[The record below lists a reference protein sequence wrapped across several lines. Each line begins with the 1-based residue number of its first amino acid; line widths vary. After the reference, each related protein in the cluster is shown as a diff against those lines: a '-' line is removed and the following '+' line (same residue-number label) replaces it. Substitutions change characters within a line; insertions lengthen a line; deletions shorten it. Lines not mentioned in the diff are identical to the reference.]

1 MRFIKKTSIKYFV
14 FTVILE
20 SFYCPVLS
28 NRGEREGGYPL
39 TTKLKLVARAKKGN
53 AEAFQALIHEEKEKL
68 YKMAFVYMKNE
79 DDALEVFQET
89 LYKAFASIASLKK
102 NDYFST
108 WITRIMINTAIA
120 LLNKKQKVIP
130 MSNELFENMGDTTGH
145 LKQEDQ
151 LDLLQAMDE
160 IEDKYKTVLLLRF
173 YEDYTVQQIAT
184 FLNCPEGTVK
194 TNIRRGLALLKKK
207 MKGVYVDDRQN
218 SIV

>member
-1 MRFIKKTSIKYFV
+1 M
-14 FTVILE
+14 
-20 SFYCPVLS
+20 
-28 NRGEREGGYPL
+28 
-39 TTKLKLVARAKKGN
+39 TTKLKYVARAKKGD
-53 AEAFQALIHEEKEKL
+53 AEAFQVLIHEEKEKL

-102 NDYFST
+102 NDYFTT
-108 WITRIMINTAIA
+108 WITRILINTAIA

-218 SIV
+218 SII

>member
-1 MRFIKKTSIKYFV
+1 M
-14 FTVILE
+14 
-20 SFYCPVLS
+20 
-28 NRGEREGGYPL
+28 
-39 TTKLKLVARAKKGN
+39 TTKLKLVERAKKGD

-68 YKMAFVYMKNE
+68 YKMAFVYMRNE
-79 DDALEVFQET
+79 NDALEVFQET
-89 LYKAFASIASLKK
+89 LYKAFASIQTLKN

-108 WITRIMINTAIA
+108 WLTRILINTAVA
-120 LLNKKQKVIP
+120 LLNKQKKIIP
-130 MSNELFENMGDTTGH
+130 MSHDMLEVMGDSGH
-145 LKQEDQ
+145 MKQDVQ

-173 YEDYTVQQIAT
+173 YEDYTIQQISTA
-184 FLNCPEGTVK
+184 LDMPEGTIK